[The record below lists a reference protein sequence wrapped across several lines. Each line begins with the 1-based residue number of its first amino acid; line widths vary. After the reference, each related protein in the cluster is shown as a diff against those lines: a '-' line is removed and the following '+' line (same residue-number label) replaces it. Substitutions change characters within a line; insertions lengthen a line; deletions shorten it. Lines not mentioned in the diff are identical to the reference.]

1 MKVVLLLLLVYQI
14 VLGQEA
20 MPAKVNVD
28 QLTEDIT
35 REVISRFSE

>member
-1 MKVVLLLLLVYQI
+1 MKVVVLLLLL